1 MSFRN
6 RAAQLLCLAGLGVA
20 AAPALAINCQK
31 ASTPSEKLICS
42 DRKAVAADGELN
54 RAYAAVL
61 KQAPDE
67 EIRKMLVDS
76 QRRWIEARDQ
86 ALNGLTDDSDA
97 LQDDQTP
104 GGLAAD
110 MILNRVA
117 ALKEIRKGDKLPAM
131 IATALRQREF
141 NKQFTG
147 GPYAGFDVSC
157 DILPPD
163 YKYYA
168 CFATRHYQNNDR
180 ICSVEEYWATG
191 SVYVQ
196 RYVAKVVDNK
206 PVPVA
211 SCSFNGNDAN
221 CPGSIADD
229 AHWNTGPE
237 VHKVDYSSKPL
248 PKVDGEVHD
257 DDEYGWLKSCLSDAS
272 FPLSN
277 PKDAGR

>member
-6 RAAQLLCLAGLGVA
+6 RAAQLLCLAGLGVV

-31 ASTPSEKLICS
+31 ASTSSEKLICS

>member
-42 DRKAVAADGELN
+42 DRKAEAADGELN

>member
-1 MSFRN
+1 MSLRN
-6 RAAQLLCLAGLGVA
+6 RAARLLCLVGLGVL

-31 ASTPSEKLICS
+31 ASTVPEKLICS
-42 DRKAVAADGELN
+42 DRNAVAADGELN

-67 EIRKMLVDS
+67 EIHKMLVDS
-76 QRRWIEARDQ
+76 QRRWLKARDQ
-86 ALNGLTDDSDA
+86 VLDGLTDDSDA
-97 LQDDQTP
+97 LQDDKTP
-104 GGLAAD
+104 GQLAAD
-110 MILNRVA
+110 LILNRIA
-117 ALKEIRKGDKLPAM
+117 QLKEIRKGDKLPAM

-157 DILPPD
+157 DLLPRD
-163 YKYYA
+163 YKYYG
-168 CFATRHYQNNDR
+168 CFAIRHYQNNDR
-180 ICSVEEYWATG
+180 LCSAEEYWATG

-211 SCSFNGNDAN
+211 SCSFNGVDAN
-221 CPGSIADD
+221 CPGGISDD

-237 VHKVDYSSKPL
+237 VHKVDYSSTPL

-257 DDEYGWLKSCLSDAS
+257 EDDNDWLKACLTDPS
-272 FPLSN
+272 FPLSD
-277 PKDAGR
+277 PKGAGR

>member
-6 RAAQLLCLAGLGVA
+6 RAAQLLCLAGLGVV

-117 ALKEIRKGDKLPAM
+117 ALKEIRKGDKLPTM

>member
-6 RAAQLLCLAGLGVA
+6 RAAQLLCLAGLGVV

>member
-6 RAAQLLCLAGLGVA
+6 RAAQLLCLAGLGVV

-131 IATALRQREF
+131 IAAALRQREF

>member
-168 CFATRHYQNNDR
+168 CFAIRHYQNNDR